1 MNFDNVEYTNKLKYA
16 NECLGI
22 CDDLNIEKNRN
33 IVFIYSPPKVGST
46 TLVSSIRLSA
56 AHKFT
61 VHHIHNE
68 IMLKV
73 LYNITNI
80 TVLEIIKYNNFLGK
94 RVYVFDIFR
103 SPIEQKMSSY
113 FENIDTFHFNSPNDV
128 INTTYDVS
136 RVIKRFN
143 KLFPHLPTNDHY
155 KTNYGIMTTPA
166 SFNFIGAERVI
177 EHGTLVKFSEKNY
190 LLQDIDGIKYIK
202 LRLKDSSEWSKIL
215 SEILETEILIVNDY
229 ETDKK
234 PIKDMYSK
242 FKNAYRIPLNL
253 YKMIENCESLKYY
266 YSAEERQMYLD
277 TWRSKICPEEFTT
290 YTADEFKFYTELTL
304 DNQYMTEIQREHYI
318 DMGCVCL
325 GCSAKRKKMFIQ
337 LKNGGQINEKIN
349 HEAAK
354 IEYLK
359 DNIKKAPIIIR
370 KIGRPPNKFKA
381 KSILTNTFSLTMGK

>member
-1 MNFDNVEYTNKLKYA
+1 MNFDNIEYTNKLKYA

-155 KTNYGIMTTPA
+155 KTNYGIMATPS

-177 EHGTLVKFSEKNY
+177 EHGTLVKFSEKKY

-202 LRLKDSSEWSKIL
+202 LRLKDSSDWSKML

-242 FKNAYRIPLNL
+242 FKTAYRIPLNL

-370 KIGRPPNKFKA
+370 KIGRPPNKYKA

>member
-1 MNFDNVEYTNKLKYA
+1 
-16 NECLGI
+16 
-22 CDDLNIEKNRN
+22 
-33 IVFIYSPPKVGST
+33 
-46 TLVSSIRLSA
+46 
-56 AHKFT
+56 
-61 VHHIHNE
+61 
-68 IMLKV
+68 MLKV

-103 SPIEQKMSSY
+103 SPIEQKLSSY

>member
-1 MNFDNVEYTNKLKYA
+1 MSSVKMNDGVKMNFDNVEYTNKLKYA

-61 VHHIHNE
+61 VNHIHNE

-80 TVLEIIKYNNFLGK
+80 TVLEIIKYNKFLGK

-155 KTNYGIMTTPA
+155 KTNYGMNIPT
-166 SFNFIGAERVI
+166 SFNF
-177 EHGTLVKFSEKNY
+177 EKKY
-190 LLQDIDGIKYIK
+190 LLQEVDGVKYIK

-215 SEILETEILIVNDY
+215 SEILETEILIANDY

-242 FKNAYRIPLNL
+242 FKNAYRIPMNL
-253 YKMIENCESLKYY
+253 YKMIESCECLKYY
-266 YSAEERQMYLD
+266 YSVEERQMYLD
-277 TWRSKICPEEFTT
+277 TWRSKICNEEFTT

-325 GCSAKRKKMFIQ
+325 GCSAKRNKMFIQ

-349 HEAAK
+349 HTAAK

-370 KIGRPPNKFKA
+370 KIGRPINKFKA

>member
-1 MNFDNVEYTNKLKYA
+1 MNFDNIEYTNKLKYA

-155 KTNYGIMTTPA
+155 KTNYGIMATPS

-177 EHGTLVKFSEKNY
+177 EHGTLVKFSEKKY

-202 LRLKDSSEWSKIL
+202 LRLKDSSDWSKML

-242 FKNAYRIPLNL
+242 FKTAYRIPLNL
-253 YKMIENCESLKYY
+253 YKMIESCESLKYY
-266 YSAEERQMYLD
+266 YSAVERQMYLD

-370 KIGRPPNKFKA
+370 KIGRPPNKYKA

>member
-103 SPIEQKMSSY
+103 SPIEQKLSSY